1 MSKLDLSQEH
11 LDLTVE
17 AGDDAAPAWTWGRK
31 AYVICF
37 KLLVKNEFLLSS
49 LLWGE
54 KKYGRVF
61 GVNCFALAL
70 SGMNYEHW
78 DGVPRAEWQVPH
90 YYSKTKHLEIK
101 DWAGV
106 LILQAGILF

>member
-1 MSKLDLSQEH
+1 MSKLNLSQEH

-54 KKYGRVF
+54 KNMEEFLVSTALPWHWVAWTMNTEMGYPEQNDKYPIITQKQSIWR
-61 GVNCFALAL
+61 
-70 SGMNYEHW
+70 
-78 DGVPRAEWQVPH
+78 
-90 YYSKTKHLEIK
+90 
-101 DWAGV
+101 
-106 LILQAGILF
+106 